1 MDLITYKEAA
11 ELTGRTRRTLERE
24 VFRGRLVLYKNEAGE
39 SRLNRKEVEALYKF
53 KPVEVKK

>member
-11 ELTGRTRRTLERE
+11 SLTARSKRTIERE
-24 VFRGRLVLYKNEAGE
+24 VFRGRLTLYKNEAGE